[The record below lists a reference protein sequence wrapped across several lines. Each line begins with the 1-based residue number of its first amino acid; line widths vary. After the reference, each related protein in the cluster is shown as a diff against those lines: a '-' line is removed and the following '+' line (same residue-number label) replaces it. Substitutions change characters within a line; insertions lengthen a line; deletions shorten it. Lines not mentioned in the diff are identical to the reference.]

1 MKWGNEQF
9 EQTEFN
15 SNLATLMRIDDALK
29 FASKCSVTD
38 DFENWFKALGIL
50 RREAIVKMKPEEVTN
65 CNVLWHKLEV
75 DVGLVSRCKN
85 VNSFN
90 TRIDNKLDEFE
101 IFLRS
106 FMNKKGMLLR
116 DAQDLRGL

>member
-1 MKWGNEQF
+1 
-9 EQTEFN
+9 
-15 SNLATLMRIDDALK
+15 
-29 FASKCSVTD
+29 
-38 DFENWFKALGIL
+38 
-50 RREAIVKMKPEEVTN
+50 VKMKPEEVTN
-65 CNVLWHKLEV
+65 CNILWHKLEV